1 MFFGI
6 NSHWIT
12 TSPAGWQ
19 WMCPCCGNRYAAK
32 TSHSEV
38 RNGCYVFYREDTGD
52 LMLSEWP
59 ATAEEDTIQS
69 IVEATE
75 PSITEEIARLGD
87 EELQRQLTQ
96 FAARHAVPSVFQT
109 LQLTE
114 GIKSWVASENA
125 KRTKQH
131 PWNYDHLLDGFQGTK
146 MEYRDDLPIMTVRD
160 TKIFIAMCNTVLVRT
175 AGV

>member
-1 MFFGI
+1 MFFGV

-32 TSHSEV
+32 TANAGVH
-38 RNGCYVFYREDTGD
+38 RGRYVFYRENTGE

-75 PSITEEIARLGD
+75 ESITEEVAQLGH
-87 EELQRQLTQ
+87 EELQEKLTE
-96 FAARHAVPSVFQT
+96 FAARHTVPSAFQT
-109 LQLTE
+109 FQLTDS
-114 GIKSWVASENA
+114 IKSWVLSENA

-131 PWNYDHLLDGFQGTK
+131 PWKFDHLLNGFQGTK
-146 MEYRDDLPIMTVRD
+146 MQYRDDLPIMTVAD
-160 TKIFIAMCNTVLVRT
+160 TQIFVAMCNAALVRT